1 MLLEILKALFNIFLI
16 KVAWIAKFDEIELII
31 FYWLKYFVHGV
42 IFCFLNNWLLSNFT
56 VRKYHNFALILGRL

>member
-31 FYWLKYFVHGV
+31 FYWLKYFVSWGDILFSKQLITFSV
-42 IFCFLNNWLLSNFT
+42 ILMYAT
-56 VRKYHNFALILGRL
+56 